1 MIRIQ
6 AILLLILTFLTAF
19 PAHAEWG
26 RTAHDYLDLP
36 LPRGVSLCADGNGGC
51 WATSGGVNACHVDR
65 FGNFTW
71 GDERFRI
78 LPEPGYNPK
87 LALAENGDLILAMD
101 VVSDDE
107 TGRVYLQ
114 RTNPDREF
122 IWGEEGIQL
131 DSSDENQGVFG
142 VYAGP
147 IDNTYLIHW
156 ARLTDLGIPVDGRL
170 QLINEEGDF
179 LWGNTGIG
187 ENEYYYSSKIVI
199 TSDHCVIVARG
210 VDGDLRLIKID
221 SDGEQLWDSRFSP
234 LGEYVR
240 GSRLRGSESDRAGGT
255 ILVYEY
261 LRAETIDDTL
271 RRYLGVKAMRIS
283 GDGDSLWTRQVHE
296 HEKEPRGD
304 QFGEIMPIINYAG
317 YGRFFVAW
325 ADHPRTFQVVALDID
340 GEFFWEEPV
349 DIILNPGAYFR
360 LDAADSDSG
369 VCYTWVDNDSNR
381 ENGGNPQQ
389 HRGQRIS
396 LNGERLWV
404 DRGRAI
410 QDRSTWDE
418 SITTNGNGGVITVV
432 EPGPTI
438 QMINRNGEIGVVL
451 PVGVE
456 EKNDNQKL
464 PKHSPKLNIYPN
476 PGNSHFQIEFDT
488 GNRNEMFSYSIYNLM
503 GRAITTGMMM
513 GAPYMVNDLSR
524 FSSGEYILQIQSQR
538 SNVSTRF
545 FLVK

>member
-51 WATSGGVNACHVDR
+51 WATSGGVNSCHVDR

-87 LALAENGDLILAMD
+87 MVLAENGDLILAMD
-101 VVSDDE
+101 IPYDEE

-114 RTNPDREF
+114 RVNLDREF

-156 ARLTDLGIPVDGRL
+156 ARLTDFGIPVDGRL

-187 ENEYYYSSKIVI
+187 ENEYYYSSKIVK
-199 TSDHCVIVARG
+199 TSDHCVIVARSLL
-210 VDGDLRLIKID
+210 VNDVEDTQVTKID
-221 SDGEQLWDSRFSP
+221 SDGGQLWDLKFSL
-234 LGEYVR
+234 LGEDLWR
-240 GSRLRGSESDRAGGT
+240 ERSRASESDRAGGV

-261 LRAETIDDTL
+261 QRNVTIYDTL
-271 RRYLGVKAMRIS
+271 RIYFGVNVMRIS
-283 GDGDSLWTRQVHE
+283 GDGDSLWTRQVYE
-296 HEKEPRGD
+296 FERGQRG
-304 QFGEIMPIINYAG
+304 QFGEIQPIINYAG
-317 YGRFFVAW
+317 SGRFFVAW
-325 ADHPRTFQVVALDID
+325 ADQPRTFQVVALNVD
-340 GEFFWEEPV
+340 GDLIWEEPL
-349 DIILNPGAYFR
+349 DIALNPGGYAG
-360 LDAADSDSG
+360 LEAVDSDSG
-369 VCYTWVDNDSNR
+369 LCYTWS
-381 ENGGNPQQ
+381 GGDPDIGIIPG
-389 HRGQRIS
+389 HYGQRIS
-396 LNGERLWV
+396 LNRERLWGES
-404 DRGRAI
+404 GRAI
-410 QDRSTWDE
+410 QARSVWDT

-438 QMINRNGEIGVVL
+438 QMINRNGEIGIVL
-451 PVGVE
+451 EVGVDDE
-456 EKNDNQKL
+456 IEKQKPSKL
-464 PKHSPKLNIYPN
+464 FPQLNIYPN
-476 PGNSHFQIEFDT
+476 PGNSMTTISFDT
-488 GNRNEMFSYSIYNLM
+488 PAGQNMMLKFYDVRGRLLFDDLIHPGALTHPLDISALPSGSYMLQLQS
-503 GRAITTGMMM
+503 
-513 GAPYMVNDLSR
+513 GATESFQTLN
-524 FSSGEYILQIQSQR
+524 II
-538 SNVSTRF
+538 
-545 FLVK
+545 K